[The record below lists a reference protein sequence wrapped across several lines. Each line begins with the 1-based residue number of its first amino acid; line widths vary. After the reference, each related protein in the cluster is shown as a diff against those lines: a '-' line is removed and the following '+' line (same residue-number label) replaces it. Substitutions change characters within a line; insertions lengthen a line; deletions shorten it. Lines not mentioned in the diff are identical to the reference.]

1 MPGSLEECELEL
13 DKHEVR
19 ITCLVL
25 LRSVSWSLI
34 NIRWG

>member
-25 LRSVSWSLI
+25 LLSVSWSLI
-34 NIRWG
+34 NMR